1 VHDAEQLNQSLVRK
15 IWHPFALLRLFS
27 LTPNSES
34 SSFYPKI
41 VSPGA
46 DDDDDLVL

>member
-15 IWHPFALLRLFS
+15 FWHPFALLGLFS
-27 LTPNSES
+27 LTLKS